1 MHVAILGAPQSG
13 KTQLAVALTQ
23 TLNKLGIEAHVSDDV
38 PWQQRQSDDLILLC
52 GLDLAPATAAQ
63 TQADQAIRQ
72 GLQDRALSFQVVYG
86 EGPARLTNALFALA
100 QQALAKGFT
109 QLAAQIRQPPIA
121 RWSGPCE
128 SCGDAD
134 CEHQLFSRLLSKQH

>member
-13 KTQLAVALTQ
+13 KTQLAVALIQ
-23 TLNKLGIEAHVSDDV
+23 TLTTLGIEAHVSDDA

-52 GLDLAPATAAQ
+52 GLDLAPTTAAQ
-63 TQADQAIRQ
+63 TQADQVIRQ
-72 GLQDRALSFQVVYG
+72 RLQERALGFQVVYG

-100 QQALAKGFT
+100 QQAAAKGFA
-109 QLAAQIRQPPIA
+109 QLAAQIRQPPIP

-134 CEHQLFSRLLSKQH
+134 CEHQLFSRLLAKQR